1 MNKAVEIIYKHVKP
15 LITKLNCLLWNLT
28 QTSVLSWLIKPKTSI
43 IPACLI
49 DSLSEQKFNFING
62 DYHPIGADWPESG
75 WSGYNWAWKINVK
88 LEQRFSFFSVY
99 YQTGAVQVSLRLLVA
114 CLWSVESETPP
125 YRRLPGQAEN
135 ARLAHHNLGSA
146 RPALIRKWAFFVLLM
161 KDVAGRLNSPTG
173 FW

>member
-28 QTSVLSWLIKPKTSI
+28 QTSVLSWLIKPRTSI

-99 YQTGAVQVSLRLLVA
+99 LSDRRCSVITPTVGRLLVKP
-114 CLWSVESETPP
+114 PP
-125 YRRLPGQAEN
+125 YRSCQPRPRMRDRPRHSPATG
-135 ARLAHHNLGSA
+135 RS